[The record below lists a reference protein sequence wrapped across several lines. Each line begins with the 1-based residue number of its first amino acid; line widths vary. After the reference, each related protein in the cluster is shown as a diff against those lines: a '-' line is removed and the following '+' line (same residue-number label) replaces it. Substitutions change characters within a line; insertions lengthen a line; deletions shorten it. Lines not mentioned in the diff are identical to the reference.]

1 MYAHW
6 QKRVIRFLSRG
17 RLNFS
22 KFITD
27 HNQAT
32 KFDELKLLMQGCITK
47 PKHKPT
53 F

>member
-6 QKRVIRFLSRG
+6 KKRVIRFLSRG

-32 KFDELKLLMQGCITK
+32 FNNNHFDIAATFISADKFR
-47 PKHKPT
+47 
-53 F
+53 